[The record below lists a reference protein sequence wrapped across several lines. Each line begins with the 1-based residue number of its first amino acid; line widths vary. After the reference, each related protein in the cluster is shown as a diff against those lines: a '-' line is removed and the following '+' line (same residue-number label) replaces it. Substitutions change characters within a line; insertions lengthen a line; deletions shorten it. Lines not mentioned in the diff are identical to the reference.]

1 MRKLWWLVGLMILA
15 ALWRFGCAPRRTFPD
30 LEVAPVTY
38 PSSRDPLDLFAGDRV
53 LHEALS

>member
-1 MRKLWWLVGLMILA
+1 MRRFWWIVGFAALA
-15 ALWRFGCAPRRTFPD
+15 ALWRFGCAPRHTFPD

-38 PSSRDPLDLFAGDRV
+38 PSSRDLLDLFAGDRV